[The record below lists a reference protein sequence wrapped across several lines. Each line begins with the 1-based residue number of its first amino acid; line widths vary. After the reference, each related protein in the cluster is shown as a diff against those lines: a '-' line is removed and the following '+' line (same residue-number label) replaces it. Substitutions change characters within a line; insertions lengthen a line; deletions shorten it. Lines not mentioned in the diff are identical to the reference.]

1 MRQDDW
7 VAVPWHFDPEKTL
20 YLVTDA
26 TGAPAVVKTQSG
38 LAAVVMSPLR
48 EQAERFV
55 EHQPDPL
62 VIRAVTKETQAE
74 IVEQLST
81 SGVRGVILS
90 VDDSGNALVKDL
102 KDWQSQPGPQDSEED
117 SGEGNPAEE

>member
-1 MRQDDW
+1 MGQDDW

-26 TGAPAVVKTQSG
+26 SGAPAVVKTQSG

-55 EHQPDPL
+55 EHQPGPL
-62 VIRAVTKETQAE
+62 AIRAVTKGER
-74 IVEQLST
+74 VEVVAQLSA

-90 VDDSGNALVKDL
+90 VDESGNALVKDL
-102 KDWQSQPGPQDSEED
+102 KDWEAQPGGEDSEEH
-117 SGEGNPAEE
+117 SGESETGEE